1 MPYRA
6 AFHPSLALMRE
17 PRNASMSL
25 LSLAAWQQPRGEVG
39 EAAFPG
45 KQWIGSKWQKHLG
58 QAELSVVMP
67 EVE

>member
-17 PRNASMSL
+17 PKNASMSL
-25 LSLAAWQQPRGEVG
+25 LSLAAWQQPRGEVRG
-39 EAAFPG
+39 SSVSRQAMDC
-45 KQWIGSKWQKHLG
+45 SKWQKHLG
-58 QAELSVVMP
+58 QAQLSVVMP